1 MTILRAAIRAGVAV
15 MIGVTPALA
24 LTPPLPCESSES
36 NMTTYG
42 LQALYPTGESG
53 VTVEHYYNSVV
64 QHGDALVNAPAP
76 VAQLQGFRGVRVT
89 MCSTGDFL
97 VIPDQD
103 PVSVAAALSATEFL
117 RADLQA
123 GRPVTFDALR
133 RAARVVYG
141 APLVLRE
148 TEETCGCSWYF
159 PDLKPASMANFENRT
174 DVRDQ

>member
-1 MTILRAAIRAGVAV
+1 MTFLRAAIRAGVAV

-42 LQALYPTGESG
+42 LQTLDPSGASG

-64 QHGDALVNAPAP
+64 QQGEALVNAPAP
-76 VAQLQGFRGVRVT
+76 VAELQGFRGVRVT
-89 MCSTGDFL
+89 LCSTGDFL

-117 RADLQA
+117 RADVQA
-123 GRPVTFDALR
+123 GRPATFDALR
-133 RAARVVYG
+133 LAARAVYG
-141 APLVLRE
+141 PPLVLRE

-159 PDLKPASMANFENRT
+159 PDLKPANMANFEDRT
-174 DVRDQ
+174 DVQYQ